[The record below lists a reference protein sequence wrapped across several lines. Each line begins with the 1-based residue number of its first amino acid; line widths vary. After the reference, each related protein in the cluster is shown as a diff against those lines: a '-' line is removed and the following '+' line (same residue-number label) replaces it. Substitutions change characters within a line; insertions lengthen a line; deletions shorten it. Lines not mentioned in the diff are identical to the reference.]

1 MTWVS
6 SNWESGLGRR
16 KRRGEVAA
24 AAAVGV
30 GARPL
35 AGLNVETALNVG
47 RLRDQLLR
55 HGGMYF
61 SHQVN

>member
-1 MTWVS
+1 M
-6 SNWESGLGRR
+6 
-16 KRRGEVAA
+16 AA

-55 HGGMYF
+55 HGGRYF
-61 SHQVN
+61 SHQVNHIHNYTDFEIEGR